1 MAELLV
7 PLNGSVKTGSELEF
21 EFEEIWLVDWGL
33 EKVRFFAG
41 RCVEPN
47 RAFSRF

>member
-7 PLNGSVKTGSELEF
+7 PLNGSVKTGSGSEF

-33 EKVRFFAG
+33 EKVRFLAG
-41 RCVEPN
+41 RCEEPK
-47 RAFSRF
+47 RAFVRL